1 MLDVFAPR
9 PAGDILSRSVRL
21 KLGATE
27 YVLEVLFIA
36 GNERWKAAID
46 GKFSGVV
53 NRLNLAGNDTGAI
66 LAALG
71 DQPDDLLDLIYS
83 YDTDE
88 GRREGVLP
96 PRAVLKESVY
106 EGDLLTAVREV
117 WRAANPLVVMRIEA
131 AAKGLVEAMA
141 EPTTNDT
148 SPPTSSPPK
157 STAGRPKRSARH

>member
-9 PAGDILSRSVRL
+9 SAGDILSRSVRL
-21 KLGATE
+21 VLGDTE
-27 YVLEVLFIA
+27 YALPVLFIA

-46 GKFSGVV
+46 AKFNGVV
-53 NRLNLAGNDTGAI
+53 TRLDEAGNDTARI

-96 PRAVLKESVY
+96 DREDLKESVY
-106 EGDLLTAVREV
+106 EGDLLAAVREV

-131 AAKGLVEAMA
+131 AARDLVEATA
-141 EPTTNDT
+141 ARTTSES
-148 SPPTSSPPK
+148 SPPTSSSPTP
-157 STAGRPKRSARH
+157 TAGPSNGSAGH

>member
-21 KLGATE
+21 TLGDTE
-27 YVLEVLFIA
+27 YVLPVLFIA

-46 GKFSGVV
+46 AKFNGVV
-53 NRLNLAGNDTGAI
+53 NQLNLAGNDNSAI
-66 LAALG
+66 LQALG

-88 GRREGVLP
+88 GRRRGVLP
-96 PRAVLKESVY
+96 PRDELKESVY

-117 WRAANPLVVMRIEA
+117 WRAANPLVVMRVEA
-131 AAKGLVEAMA
+131 AAKGLVEAMG
-141 EPTTNDT
+141 EPTTSDT
-148 SPPTSSPPK
+148 SPPTSSSPTP
-157 STAGRPKRSARH
+157 TAGRPRRSTRH